1 MKKFLFRFSLLS
13 LFMLLVSATCF
24 SAPAPLSL
32 DKAGKAISS
41 SKGKTC
47 FIFGSFKLVHTRWN
61 IRDPK
66 LVGSVEDVNN
76 DCKCLISLDLLN
88 VDTNKSFQLKLKPVT
103 GSNTIDYAAS
113 LLSKNDEDP
122 YWVIELPPGNYELAT
137 VTFRLT
143 MDRIGYFYFDE
154 DIVTIPIARDIKRR
168 ISFNAQAKQLIY
180 IGDYDVDF
188 KSNIG
193 LVAVT
198 QIYPY
203 HQLKVKL
210 TDNFEATKTTL
221 INATEAKDKLDAFEL
236 ISALK

>member
-1 MKKFLFRFSLLS
+1 M
-13 LFMLLVSATCF
+13 VSATCF
-24 SAPAPLSL
+24 SAAAPMPI
-32 DKAGKAISS
+32 DKAGKTVSDY
-41 SKGKTC
+41 KGKNC
-47 FIFGSFKLVHTRWN
+47 FIIGSFKMTHTRWN

-76 DCKCLISLDLLN
+76 DCKCIVSLDLQN
-88 VDTNKSFQLKLKPVT
+88 TDTNKSYQLKFKPVT
-103 GSNTIDYAAS
+103 GSSTVDYAQG
-113 LLSKNDEDP
+113 LLSKNDADP
-122 YWVIELPPGNYELAT
+122 YWAIELPPGNYDVAT

-143 MDRIGYFYFDE
+143 MDHVGYFYFDE
-154 DIVTIPIARDIKRR
+154 DIVTIPVARDIKRK
-168 ISFNAQAKQLIY
+168 ISFNAKAKQIIY

-210 TDNFEATKTTL
+210 TDNFEATKNAL
-221 INATEAKDKLDAFEL
+221 INATEAKDKLNTIEF
-236 ISALK
+236 ISAL